1 MIKKLF
7 AAFTALLM
15 LCGTAAAYTDSYGN
29 DGLTWDTA
37 YQIKTYED
45 LTTLKGKQYTISG
58 TFYKLE
64 ADIVIPAPTQWESWS
79 NNWNLNG
86 HFDGQ
91 NHTITFNE
99 NEFLFSS
106 VNIPQYSDET
116 AIKNLNVSQFDGGI
130 GGIAQK
136 LNSGTI
142 DNCTF
147 TGTIRTTGF
156 NGGGIVGE
164 MDGGT
169 IKNCK
174 VSGTIRTGDTSG
186 GIVGYMS
193 GGNIE
198 GCTVASGSSV
208 ATSGGYSSSAGGIV
222 GYIANSYGANS
233 TVKDCT
239 SYASVSEARYT
250 GGIIGEYSAYN
261 SKKPPEAVTGC
272 KYTHERAIGNY
283 DDPIGDNKHTDGNND
298 SSNNGGNNSGSTD
311 DTTNN
316 NNNVINNGDGNTTII
331 NNGDGN
337 TTNNNSNNDNSSNDN
352 NTTIINQ
359 DNSTNIINQ
368 EQSTTNNNQSTTNNN
383 ETDNDNKSLLGGV
396 SAGGGGGC
404 NTFTASFMLLG
415 IAVLKLRKH

>member
-79 NNWNLNG
+79 NNWYFNG

-116 AIKNLNVSQFDGGI
+116 AIKNLNVRGTLTNQFDGDI

-222 GYIANSYGANS
+222 GYINGYNYKG
-233 TVKDCT
+233 TVKNCT
-239 SYASVSEARYT
+239 SYAAISEAQYMGGVIGYLDTSLKPLDVISGNIYT
-250 GGIIGEYSAYN
+250 A
-261 SKKPPEAVTGC
+261 
-272 KYTHERAIGNY
+272 ERAIGNY
-283 DDPIGDNKHTDGNND
+283 DDPIGDNKHTNGNN
-298 SSNNGGNNSGSTD
+298 GNSTD

-316 NNNVINNGDGNTTII
+316 NNNVINNGDGNTT
-331 NNGDGN
+331 
-337 TTNNNSNNDNSSNDN
+337 NNNSNNDNSSTIINQDNSSNDN
-352 NTTIINQ
+352 SSTTIINQ

>member
-116 AIKNLNVSQFDGGI
+116 AIKNLNVRGTLTNQFDGDI

-174 VSGTIRTGDTSG
+174 VSGTIRTRDTSG

-222 GYIANSYGANS
+222 GYINGYNYKG
-233 TVKDCT
+233 TVKNCT
-239 SYASVSEARYT
+239 SYAAISEAQYMGGVIGYLDTSLKPLDVISGNIYT
-250 GGIIGEYSAYN
+250 A
-261 SKKPPEAVTGC
+261 
-272 KYTHERAIGNY
+272 ERAIGNY
-283 DDPIGDNKHTDGNND
+283 DDPIGDNKHTNGNN
-298 SSNNGGNNSGSTD
+298 GNSTD

-316 NNNVINNGDGNTTII
+316 NNNVINNGDGNTT
-331 NNGDGN
+331 
-337 TTNNNSNNDNSSNDN
+337 NNNSNNDNSSTIINQDNSSNDN
-352 NTTIINQ
+352 SSTTIINQ

-368 EQSTTNNNQSTTNNN
+368 EQSTTNNNQSTTNNK
-383 ETDNDNKSLLGGV
+383 TDNDNKSLLGGV

>member
-116 AIKNLNVSQFDGGI
+116 AIKNLNVRGTLTNQFDGDI

-222 GYIANSYGANS
+222 GYINGYNDKG
-233 TVKDCT
+233 TVKNCT
-239 SYASVSEARYT
+239 SYAAISEAQYMGGVIGYLDTRLKPLDVISGNIYT
-250 GGIIGEYSAYN
+250 A
-261 SKKPPEAVTGC
+261 
-272 KYTHERAIGNY
+272 ERAIGNY
-283 DDPIGDNKHTDGNND
+283 DDPIGDNKHTNGNN
-298 SSNNGGNNSGSTD
+298 GNSTD

-316 NNNVINNGDGNTTII
+316 NNNVINNGDGNTT
-331 NNGDGN
+331 
-337 TTNNNSNNDNSSNDN
+337 NNNSNNDNSS
-352 NTTIINQ
+352 TIINQ

-368 EQSTTNNNQSTTNNN
+368 EQSTTNNNQSTTNNK
-383 ETDNDNKSLLGGV
+383 TDNDNKSLLGGV
-396 SAGGGGGC
+396 SAGGGEGC